1 VLVADSD
8 EQSRVAACLKQGLC
22 LEARRVA
29 TGNAALEMI
38 GDHAPTLVVL
48 EVELEEP
55 SGYELC
61 RKLREQFGDGLP
73 IVFVSS
79 TRTHPNDEIAALLIG
94 ADDYFIRPLR
104 EERFL
109 ARVRRLLAHN
119 QLGSLPPSSPLT
131 DRERQVLGLM
141 VDGRRAPEIAELL
154 CITRKT
160 VATHIEHI
168 LPKLG
173 AHNQAQAVA
182 FAVRDRLVSAPS
194 LRVPEHS
201 R

>member
-1 VLVADSD
+1 
-8 EQSRVAACLKQGLC
+8 
-22 LEARRVA
+22 VA
-29 TGNAALEMI
+29 TGSAALDAL
-38 GDHAPTLVVL
+38 GGHAPTLVVI

-61 RKLREQFGDGLP
+61 RKLREQFGQGLP

-79 TRTHPNDEIAALLIG
+79 TRTEPNDEIAALLIG
-94 ADDYFIRPLR
+94 ADDYFVRPLR

-119 QLGSLPPSSPLT
+119 QTASQRSISPLT
-131 DRERQVLGLM
+131 ERERQVLGLM
-141 VDGRRAPEIAELL
+141 VDGRRSPEIAELL
-154 CITRKT
+154 CITPRT

-182 FAVRDRLVSAPS
+182 FAVRDKLVPDVSQA
-194 LRVPEHS
+194 VPALPLK
-201 R
+201 

>member
-1 VLVADSD
+1 LA
-8 EQSRVAACLKQGLC
+8 
-22 LEARRVA
+22 ARRVL
-29 TGNAALEMI
+29 TGNAALEAI
-38 GDHAPTLVVL
+38 GDRAPTLVVL

-55 SGYELC
+55 SGYEVC
-61 RKLREQFGDGLP
+61 RKLRDQFGEGLP

-79 TRTHPNDEIAALLIG
+79 TRTEPNDEIAALLIG

-109 ARVRRLLAHN
+109 ARLRRLIAHN
-119 QLGSLPPSSPLT
+119 QVGARPFLSPLT
-131 DRERQVLGLM
+131 EREQQVLGLM
-141 VDGRRAPEIAELL
+141 VDGRRSREIAEIL
-154 CITRKT
+154 CITPKT

-182 FAVRDRLVSAPS
+182 FAVRDKLVPRLVS
-194 LRVPEHS
+194 
-201 R
+201 